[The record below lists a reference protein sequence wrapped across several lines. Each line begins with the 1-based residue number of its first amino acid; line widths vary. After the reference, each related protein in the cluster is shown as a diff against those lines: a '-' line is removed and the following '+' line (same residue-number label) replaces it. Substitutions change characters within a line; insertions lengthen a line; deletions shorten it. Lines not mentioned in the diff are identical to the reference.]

1 MVPVAP
7 LESMMRPWFVVFTH
21 SVTILHRTRR
31 SLLSFSYRGEWETDE
46 YDESGEFRVARRPL
60 TYIGHLSPC
69 PHAVARLV

>member
-1 MVPVAP
+1 LYLRTASPFYTSLPFVFVP
-7 LESMMRPWFVVFTH
+7 PW
-21 SVTILHRTRR
+21 
-31 SLLSFSYRGEWETDE
+31 GAWETDE

>member
-21 SVTILHRTRR
+21 SVTILHVAARW
-31 SLLSFSYRGEWETDE
+31 LSFSYRGAWETDE